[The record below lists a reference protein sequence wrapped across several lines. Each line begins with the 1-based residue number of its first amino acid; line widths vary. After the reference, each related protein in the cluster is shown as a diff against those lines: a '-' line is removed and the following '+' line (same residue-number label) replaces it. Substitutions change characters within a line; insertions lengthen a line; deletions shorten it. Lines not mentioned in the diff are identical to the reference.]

1 MTPPISQAHYQG
13 YNRSLNHL
21 IHFWRK
27 LSLFQISPGEVMYDI
42 QPSAAYRV
50 QGLRRSLKPFAEIW
64 LGTRAS
70 RDGEGPGL
78 PSWALSWGFIHKKI
92 STPFNCKSCCSDDSW
107 LWFFLMRHLVAT
119 KHHRIISILP
129 NDQIGIWPTAEGRCY
144 RCGRARPCILT
155 LRPNDIIHQPI
166 RDESPTL
173 NWWLSKQT
181 RPSSV
186 GRWTFPAPAYYHLHL
201 HWFSLICALSALKC
215 KWMAWVE

>member
-1 MTPPISQAHYQG
+1 MTTPDFGDLVFSDET
-13 YNRSLNHL
+13 
-21 IHFWRK
+21 
-27 LSLFQISPGEVMYDI
+27 PGGNE
-42 QPSAAYRV
+42 S
-50 QGLRRSLKPFAEIW
+50 
-64 LGTRAS
+64 
-70 RDGEGPGL
+70 
-78 PSWALSWGFIHKKI
+78 
-92 STPFNCKSCCSDDSW
+92 
-107 LWFFLMRHLVAT
+107 T

-129 NDQIGIWPTAEGRCY
+129 NDQIGIWPTLEGRCY
-144 RCGRARPCILT
+144 RCGCARPCILT

-215 KWMAWVE
+215 KWMAWDCIIWLQS